1 MESEFKIEQKRVDI
15 VMDTITREI
24 NRLEEETS
32 RRKNEVVQIRKHFW
46 DEVKV
51 NTDTF
56 DDFLET
62 IIGLRQ
68 EAQAL
73 SVSQSTHKYASKRLS
88 TLRRMQE
95 VPYFGRID
103 FLEDGTSTQEQ
114 IYIGISSLSD
124 TSGDNFLI

>member
-1 MESEFKIEQKRVDI
+1 MNSELQQEQKRVDC
-15 VMDTITREI
+15 VMETITKDI

-32 RRKNEVVQIRKHFW
+32 RRKNEVVQIRRHFW

-56 DDFLET
+56 DDYLET

-73 SVSQSTHKYASKRLS
+73 SVSQSSHRYASKRLS
-88 TLRRMQE
+88 TLHRMQE
-95 VPYFGRID
+95 IPYFGRID
-103 FLEDGTSTQEQ
+103 FIEEGTSMQEK

-124 TSGDNFLI
+124 SDGEN